1 MSTVIWIGTAAVV
14 LAAAGVIIHRM
25 RHGQRIGK
33 YGHPQKAL
41 LVIDI
46 QEDFTGATAKAPF
59 PYKDSERLV
68 SVTNKVIAEAAK
80 RNMLVVYV
88 RQEFDGFCAKMV
100 TRLLLGKVA
109 VKGTPG
115 AEIDKRIAIVS
126 PHVFTKPEGNAFSN
140 PKLEPFLEEHQVD
153 ELYLAGLDAAFC
165 VDITAN
171 AGLERGY
178 GVTIITDATVTRFE
192 DKWVARLKKYGEKG
206 IKVASSH
213 EFVENRIVW

>member
-1 MSTVIWIGTAAVV
+1 MTTAIWIGVGLVV
-14 LAAAGVIIHRM
+14 IMTIGVILHRR
-25 RHGQRIGK
+25 RHAERIGK
-33 YGHPQKAL
+33 YGSPQKAL
-41 LVIDI
+41 LLIDL
-46 QEDFTGATAKAPF
+46 QEDFIGTTAKGPF
-59 PYKDSERLV
+59 PYKDSDRLV
-68 SVTNKVIAEAAK
+68 EVANKVIAEAAK

-88 RQEFDGFCAKMV
+88 RQEFDGLCAKMV

-140 PKLEPFLEEHQVD
+140 PKLEPFLEEHEVD
-153 ELYLAGLDAAFC
+153 ELYLVGLDAAFC

-171 AGLERGY
+171 AGIERGY

-192 DKWVARLKKYGEKG
+192 EKWAARLKKYGERG
-206 IKVASSH
+206 IRTVLSE
-213 EFVENRIVW
+213 EFVKNRVV